1 MGLTMMALAET
12 SLKYIS
18 LSSKMINIVI
28 FGPPGAGKGTQS
40 EKLLAQYNLVHIST
54 GDLFRA
60 HIKNA
65 TALGVEAKSYMD
77 KGELVPD
84 SVTIGMLKAKVQENP
99 EANGFIF
106 DGFPRTTPQA
116 EALDQLLTSL
126 NTAISACLSLQVP
139 DEELVKRLLERGK
152 TSGRPDDANEEVIKN
167 RLAVY
172 MRETNPLKDFYAAQ
186 GKLAE
191 IHGVGTIEE
200 IFGRLCEAI
209 DKHA

>member
-1 MGLTMMALAET
+1 
-12 SLKYIS
+12 
-18 LSSKMINIVI
+18 MINIVI

-126 NTAISACLSLQVP
+126 NTSISTCLSLQVP
-139 DEELVKRLLERGK
+139 DEKPIGSLHARNQPIERILRN
-152 TSGRPDDANEEVIKN
+152 SEQACRNSWCWN
-167 RLAVY
+167 
-172 MRETNPLKDFYAAQ
+172 
-186 GKLAE
+186 
-191 IHGVGTIEE
+191 H
-200 IFGRLCEAI
+200 
-209 DKHA
+209 

>member
-1 MGLTMMALAET
+1 
-12 SLKYIS
+12 
-18 LSSKMINIVI
+18 MINIVI

-40 EKLLAQYNLVHIST
+40 EKMLAQYNLVHLST

-60 HIKNA
+60 HIKNQ
-65 TALGVEAKSYMD
+65 TALGLEAKSYMD

-84 SVTIGMLKAKVQENP
+84 TVTIGMLKAKVEDNP
-99 EANGFIF
+99 DANGFIF

-116 EALDQLLTSL
+116 EALDNLLTSL
-126 NTAISACLSLQVP
+126 NTAISTCLSLQVP

-152 TSGRPDDANEEVIKN
+152 TSGRADDANEDVIRN

-172 MRETNPLKDFYAAQ
+172 MRETNPLKEYYAAQ
-186 GKLAE
+186 NKLEE
-191 IHGVGTIEE
+191 IHGVGTIDE

>member
-1 MGLTMMALAET
+1 
-12 SLKYIS
+12 
-18 LSSKMINIVI
+18 MINIVI

-40 EKLLAQYNLVHIST
+40 EKMLAQYNLVHIST

-65 TALGVEAKSYMD
+65 TELGVEAKSYMD

-84 SVTIGMLKAKVQENP
+84 AVTIGMLKGKVQENP

-116 EALDQLLTSL
+116 ESLDNLLTSL
-126 NTAISACLSLQVP
+126 DTAISACLSLQVP
-139 DEELVKRLLERGK
+139 DEELIKRLLERGK

-172 MRETNPLKDFYAAQ
+172 MRETSPLKAYYADQ
-186 GKLAE
+186 SKLEE
-191 IHGVGTIEE
+191 IDGVGTVEE
-200 IFGRLCEAI
+200 IFGRLCNAI

>member
-18 LSSKMINIVI
+18 LTSKMINIVI

-65 TALGVEAKSYMD
+65 TALGLEAKSYMD